1 MSKCPMSMLEGG
13 PIDNGKTGTVEL
25 QDYLNVIRKRWMIIA
40 AVTLVTLGLAAAYT
54 ALTPRTYAANTQFFV
69 ATSSTDNAQAL
80 QQGNMFSQARVK
92 SYSQLLASPK
102 VLNPII
108 KDLNLGTDASTL
120 AEQIKTTIPL
130 DTVIIDVTVT
140 AKSPATAQGIASAIG
155 SEFPGVVADL
165 ERVNASQ
172 DSPVKVTVFKDA
184 EADLDPV
191 SPRPLRNLAL
201 GLALGLMLGFGLA
214 LLRDLLDKSVKSQR
228 DLETVT
234 DRTILGGIA
243 FDTDASVHPLIVQV
257 DPRSQRAEAFRS
269 LRTNLQFI
277 DVANPPK
284 SIVVTSSLPGEGK
297 STTTAN
303 LALSLAETGLKVV
316 VIEGDLRRPRLLDY
330 LGFEGSVG
338 LTDVLVGRVDVED
351 VLQPFGRTGLRLLG
365 AGPIPPNPSELLG
378 SANMEQLVAD
388 LSERY
393 DYVLIDA
400 PPLLPVT
407 DAAVLSTIVDGALVV
422 VGAGVAQREHVRRA
436 LESLEAVNGSVLGLI
451 LNRVKVKDFGSGYG
465 TYEYDYRPES
475 ERQRAKGR
483 GPRRNRRPVAFDD
496 EAALVVPRSTGFAAK
511 GNTPPQSGY
520 MTAPI
525 DRVGKPGP
533 GTATSPAESGP
544 HAPGRSHDSS
554 PDITNYR

>member
-1 MSKCPMSMLEGG
+1 MLRAAL
-13 PIDNGKTGTVEL
+13 ITNGKTGTVEL

-40 AVTLVTLGLAAAYT
+40 AVTLVTLGLAAAFT
-54 ALTPRTYAANTQFFV
+54 ALTPRTYAATTQFYIS
-69 ATSSTDNAQAL
+69 TSGDDTLSL
-80 QQGNMFSQARVK
+80 QQGNTFSQSKVK
-92 SYSQLLASPK
+92 TYAQLLQTGK
-102 VLNPII
+102 VLNPVIE
-108 KDLNLGTDASTL
+108 KSGVDTTAARLGP
-120 AEQIKTTIPL
+120 QITSSIPL
-130 DTVIIDVTVT
+130 DTSLIDVTVT
-140 AKSPATAQGIASAIG
+140 GSSPDAALRVARAIDDVFPKIIADYESR
-155 SEFPGVVADL
+155 PGK
-165 ERVNASQ
+165 E
-172 DSPVKVTVFKDA
+172 SPVQVRVSEDA
-184 EADLDPV
+184 EAQTTPV
-191 SPRPLRNLAL
+191 SPKPTRNLAL
-201 GLALGLMLGFGLA
+201 GLVLGLLLGFGAA
-214 LLRDLLDKSVKSQR
+214 LLRDVLDKSVKSQR

-243 FDTDASVHPLIVQV
+243 FDTDASAHPLIVQV

-451 LNRVKVKDFGSGYG
+451 LNRVKIKDLGSGYG

-475 ERQRAKGR
+475 ERQRAKDK
-483 GPRRNRRPVAFDD
+483 GPRRQRRPVATDD
-496 EAALVVPRSTGFAAK
+496 EVALVMPRPSGPGGRSSEPPVPTDE
-511 GNTPPQSGY
+511 
-520 MTAPI
+520 TAPI
-525 DRVGKPGP
+525 ARVGDYGTPAAAGP
-533 GTATSPAESGP
+533 SVTDANGSAYPDPADIAT
-544 HAPGRSHDSS
+544 
-554 PDITNYR
+554 YR

>member
-1 MSKCPMSMLEGG
+1 M
-13 PIDNGKTGTVEL
+13 EL

-54 ALTPRTYAANTQFFV
+54 ALSPRTYAATTQFYIST
-69 ATSSTDNAQAL
+69 AGDDSTSSL
-80 QQGNMFSQARVK
+80 QQGNTFSQSKVK
-92 SYSQLLASPK
+92 TYAQLLETGK
-102 VLNPII
+102 VLNPVIE
-108 KDLNLGTDASTL
+108 KSGV
-120 AEQIKTTIPL
+120 KTTAAKLGPQITSSIPVETSL
-130 DTVIIDVTVT
+130 IDVTV
-140 AKSPATAQGIASAIG
+140 AGSSPDAALRVAQALGDVFPKIIADYESR
-155 SEFPGVVADL
+155 PGK
-165 ERVNASQ
+165 E
-172 DSPVKVTVFKDA
+172 SPVLVRVSEDA
-184 EADLDPV
+184 EAQTAPV
-191 SPRPLRNLAL
+191 SPKPTRNLAL
-201 GLALGLMLGFGLA
+201 GLVLGLLLGFGAA
-214 LLRDLLDKSVKSQR
+214 LLRDVLDKSVKSQR

-243 FDTDASVHPLIVQV
+243 YDTDASAHPLIVQV

-338 LTDVLVGRVDVED
+338 LTDVLVGRVEVDD

-378 SANMEQLVAD
+378 SANMEQLIED
-388 LSERY
+388 LTERF

-451 LNRVKVKDFGSGYG
+451 LNRVKAKELGAGYG

-483 GPRRNRRPVAFDD
+483 SVPQQRRPVAPVD
-496 EAALVVPRSTGFAAK
+496 EDLGPVIPRPS
-511 GNTPPQSGY
+511 
-520 MTAPI
+520 
-525 DRVGKPGP
+525 
-533 GTATSPAESGP
+533 ATSTRPDDVAP
-544 HAPGRSHDSS
+544 APGYATGPARGSFTDQPYAGQPGFPADDS
-554 PDITNYR
+554 IFH

>member
-1 MSKCPMSMLEGG
+1 
-13 PIDNGKTGTVEL
+13 
-25 QDYLNVIRKRWMIIA
+25 MIIA

-54 ALTPRTYAANTQFFV
+54 ALTPRAYASSTRFFV
-69 ATSSTDNAQAL
+69 NVTGDDTTSAL
-80 QQGNMFSQARVK
+80 AQGNTFTQARVK
-92 SYSQLLASPK
+92 TYAQILEDPAVLQPVMQTVGIGGTTDELADRVTSM
-102 VLNPII
+102 
-108 KDLNLGTDASTL
+108 
-120 AEQIKTTIPL
+120 IPL
-130 DTVIIDVTVT
+130 DTSLIDVTVT
-140 AKSPATAQGIASAIG
+140 DSSPQRAQQIAAAIGEEFPRYVDIIEAKSKRQ
-155 SEFPGVVADL
+155 
-165 ERVNASQ
+165 
-172 DSPVKVTVFKDA
+172 SPVTLSVTRPA
-184 EADLDPV
+184 MIETSPV
-191 SPRPLRNLAL
+191 SPRPTRNLAL
-201 GLALGLMLGFGLA
+201 GLVLGLLLGFGAA
-214 LLRDLLDKSVKSQR
+214 LLRDVLDKSVKSQR

-243 FDTDASVHPLIVQV
+243 FDQDASTHPLIVQV

-407 DAAVLSTIVDGALVV
+407 DAAVLSTLVDGALVV

-451 LNRVKVKDFGSGYG
+451 LNRVKVKDLGSGYG

-475 ERQRAKGR
+475 ERQRAKDK
-483 GPRRNRRPVAFDD
+483 GPRRQRRPVATDD
-496 EAALVVPRSTGFAAK
+496 EVALVMPRPSGLGGRSSEPPVHTDETG
-511 GNTPPQSGY
+511 
-520 MTAPI
+520 PI
-525 DRVGKPGP
+525 ARVGDYDAP
-533 GTATSPAESGP
+533 AT
-544 HAPGRSHDSS
+544 PGRAVTDPRPSGSAF
-554 PDITNYR
+554 PDPADIATYR